1 MNEKNRA
8 ERKNVWLGLGL
19 IALAMAVFLFIM
31 TSYFSGIENIMQNA
45 AIPENFD
52 NVVVVVIMPMALC
65 ILYLFQSGIEGWNE
79 DSKKSK
85 WRIALASISLA
96 IDIVLIVA
104 GIYLAPVMP
113 IIAGNCF
120 TLLLVVELVSFA
132 IAAVICVN

>member
-1 MNEKNRA
+1 MNERNRA
-8 ERKNVWLGLGL
+8 ERKNVLLGLGL
-19 IALAMAVFLFIM
+19 IALAMAVFLFII

-45 AIPENFD
+45 AIPEDFD

-65 ILYLFQSGIEGWNE
+65 ILYLFQSGIEGWND

-85 WRIALASISLA
+85 WRIVLASISLA
-96 IDIVLIVA
+96 IAIALIVA
-104 GIYLAPVMP
+104 GVYLAPVMP

-120 TLLLVVELVSFA
+120 TFLLVVELVSLV